1 MDDDLEYAKGPWS
14 TEVRQ
19 ARAKTSRSP
28 TNAKNKRGARP
39 AAAMGAVSGSGRQI
53 LRGSSAVRQARRAR
67 LARVRAVD
75 AINAL
80 AFRLPEASPLSFA
93 ARGGCRAFGPR
104 RPSMR
109 KIKPCPAP
117 ACAVLVIAG
126 RQTGAVFP
134 QGGAAGKKR
143 GKKPAPSGSREEA
156 LSRPAPFAPS
166 LVFGQRSRRCSTPLL
181 DASGAGARRSSPL
194 GREKA
199 ESRRRGVKNP
209 AFGWR
214 AGARVARRAFFSS
227 PATARRRKKTRSPK
241 KQKTCPLTTTTNDPN
256 TTGG

>member
-126 RQTGAVFP
+126 RQTGAVFLK
-134 QGGAAGKKR
+134 AAQQERREGKNR
-143 GKKPAPSGSREEA
+143 LPREAERRLSPAPL
-156 LSRPAPFAPS
+156 LSP
-166 LVFGQRSRRCSTPLL
+166 PLSFL
-181 DASGAGARRSSPL
+181 ASGRGDARLLCWTHRARGRAARPRS
-194 GREKA
+194 A
-199 ESRRRGVKNP
+199 ERRRNP
-209 AFGWR
+209 EDGE
-214 AGARVARRAFFSS
+214 
-227 PATARRRKKTRSPK
+227 
-241 KQKTCPLTTTTNDPN
+241 
-256 TTGG
+256 